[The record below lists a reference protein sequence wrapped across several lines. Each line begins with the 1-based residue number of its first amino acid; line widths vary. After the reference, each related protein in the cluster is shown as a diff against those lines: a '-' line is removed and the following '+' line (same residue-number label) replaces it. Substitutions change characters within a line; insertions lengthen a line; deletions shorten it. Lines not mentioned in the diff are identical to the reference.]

1 MTQKQ
6 IKARELAAVK
16 QKVLSDLAKDISS
29 GKLRRHAYV
38 YSPAGMGKTHALK
51 SSLEESGVYFKYIN
65 GAMSMPYFA
74 VELATLNYLNQDEK
88 EILILVDDC
97 DSMFLEVQ
105 FADTVKGILERKNP
119 TLQYNKYGK
128 GWINTLSEVQREAVK
143 FHSNS
148 STMGFTVPTGRFRF
162 CFLSNIQLPFK
173 TVKRKPNVGRAF
185 ELELHRS
192 AIRSRCRTIDIDLSN
207 DVLWGWVANAVLDS
221 RAIIDDLGEEHYES
235 KAKEILDWLW
245 THRSQLK
252 EFSIRTSQK
261 MAEILAEGGDSDN
274 WEEEFIL
281 DESVE

>member
-16 QKVLSDLAKDISS
+16 QKVLS
-29 GKLRRHAYV
+29 
-38 YSPAGMGKTHALK
+38 
-51 SSLEESGVYFKYIN
+51 
-65 GAMSMPYFA
+65 
-74 VELATLNYLNQDEK
+74 
-88 EILILVDDC
+88 
-97 DSMFLEVQ
+97 
-105 FADTVKGILERKNP
+105 
-119 TLQYNKYGK
+119 
-128 GWINTLSEVQREAVK
+128 
-143 FHSNS
+143 
-148 STMGFTVPTGRFRF
+148 
-162 CFLSNIQLPFK
+162 
-173 TVKRKPNVGRAF
+173 
-185 ELELHRS
+185 
-192 AIRSRCRTIDIDLSN
+192 DLSN